1 MPSKP
6 PKIRQHARE
15 AWKAHSTALRD
26 QEPLCRRCLAAGKL
40 NTAVCIDHKV
50 PISQGGSM
58 HDPDNLQP
66 LCAACHK
73 LKSAFEASDQA
84 HRYGPHKAR
93 GWLVVGPPAA
103 GKSTWVRQHA
113 SEGDVVWD
121 YDVWAAHTVS
131 CSRVDAGGAILGP
144 EYGDV
149 SQDGAKWGEVGQ
161 SGEKPD
167 NAEASGNVATVKG
180 IEYGDRS
187 VSKPNVALNPALRVL
202 GQRVR
207 AAFFDAWLQG
217 WIPARVWWITT
228 LMRETEQIIAEAP
241 EVRICWIT
249 TDLDS
254 LAQRIQARQH
264 ASEEAKAEQLTAA
277 RNLVAVYGARLA
289 TLPAERVHQ
298 VSCA

>member
-6 PKIRQHARE
+6 PKVRQHARE
-15 AWKAHSTALRD
+15 AWKAHSAAKRD

-50 PISQGGSM
+50 PISQGGSL

-66 LCAACHK
+66 LCAECHK
-73 LKSAFEASDQA
+73 LKSSFEASDQA

-103 GKSTWVRQHA
+103 GKSTWVRKNA
-113 SEGDVVWD
+113 PAGDVVWD
-121 YDVWAAHTVS
+121 YDVWAANTVA
-131 CSRVDAGGAILGP
+131 CSAVGAESGVLGP
-144 EYGDV
+144 EYGNV
-149 SQDGAKWGEVGQ
+149 GQGGAKWGKVGQ
-161 SGEKPD
+161 SGARPD
-167 NAEASGNVATVKG
+167 NQQPSGNVATVSPAATVLPG
-180 IEYGDRS
+180 
-187 VSKPNVALNPALRVL
+187 LPALRVV

-241 EVRICWIT
+241 EVRICWVST
-249 TDLDS
+249 GLDA
-254 LAQRIQARQH
+254 LAIRIAARTH
-264 ASEEAKAEQLTAA
+264 ASEEAKMEQLAAA
-277 RNLVAVYGARLA
+277 RNLVAVYAARLD
-289 TLPAERVHQ
+289 TVPADRLLKVDGG
-298 VSCA
+298 

>member
-15 AWKAHSTALRD
+15 AWKAHSTASRE

-121 YDVWAAHTVS
+121 HDVWAANTVA

-149 SQDGAKWGEVGQ
+149 SQGGA
-161 SGEKPD
+161 KPD
-167 NAEASGNVATVKG
+167 NAEASGNVATVNS

-187 VSKPNVALNPALRVL
+187 VSKPNVALNPALRVV

>member
-121 YDVWAAHTVS
+121 YDVWAAHTVA

-149 SQDGAKWGEVGQ
+149 SQGGAKWGEVGQ
-161 SGEKPD
+161 SGAKPD

>member
-15 AWKAHSTALRD
+15 AWKSHSEALRG

-73 LKSAFEASDQA
+73 LKSAFEASEQS
-84 HRYGPHKAR
+84 HRYGPHKPR

-113 SEGDVVWD
+113 SEADIVWD
-121 YDVWAAHTVS
+121 YDVWASHTVVCKPMFARS
-131 CSRVDAGGAILGP
+131 GDLGP
-144 EYGDV
+144 EYGNV
-149 SQDGAKWGEVGQ
+149 SQGGAKWGEVGQ
-161 SGEKPD
+161 SGAKPD
-167 NAEASGNVATVKG
+167 NEQESGNVATG
-180 IEYGDRS
+180 DRIGYGDRS
-187 VSKPNVALNPALRVL
+187 VSNANVALNPALRVV

-241 EVRICWIT
+241 EVRICWVA
-249 TDLDS
+249 TDLDL

-264 ASEEAKAEQLTAA
+264 ASEDAKVEQLTAA
-277 RNLVAVYGARLA
+277 RNLVAVYAARLA
-289 TLPAERVHQ
+289 TLPADRVFKAN
-298 VSCA
+298 CA